1 MDNIRW
7 NAVFKWRA
15 DDGLASVYPKWCPG
29 ILSRVKLL
37 HFYDSNSYLAK
48 KNIANSAW
56 KN

>member
-1 MDNIRW
+1 MQF
-7 NAVFKWRA
+7 FKWRA

-48 KNIANSAW
+48 KYCKLYLKELVSS
-56 KN
+56 